1 MNNGYLISR
10 GLKKPREELIIL
22 KQPEEKLKIC
32 LLRRLLLSCR
42 LNSSKQKYT
51 SKNIFPIAL
60 KTVKGEFFRISS
72 INGGQILDPLG
83 RRPAEVWT
91 RCGEGLQTFS
101 NTEKYH

>member
-10 GLKKPREELIIL
+10 GLKQPREELIIL
-22 KQPEEKLKIC
+22 KQPEEKLKLC
-32 LLRRLLLSCR
+32 LFLGLLLSCR

-51 SKNIFPIAL
+51 SYNIFPFVR

-83 RRPAEVWT
+83 SCPAEV
-91 RCGEGLQTFS
+91 
-101 NTEKYH
+101 